1 MSRSTRACISSL
13 TFPSPRGDKL
23 CRGGPG
29 KKRRRRRFPSP
40 RGDKL
45 CPIMAV
51 KDSQAS
57 RSFRPL
63 AGISCVQGLEEAYAG
78 CHEFPSPRGD
88 KLCLGGIRSGCKSW
102 RWFPSPR
109 GDKLCLVL
117 CNEQSVHFSFRPL
130 AGISCVAAHGLTAR
144 CAAAF
149 PSPRGDKLC
158 LQNCPTGACGIGPG
172 SDRITISHSTAT
184 GKWQLEI
191 KIPLIFLREPLQTA
205 MQVAAME
212 TRFAQSADSH

>member
-1 MSRSTRACISSL
+1 MAKEEQIK

-23 CRGGPG
+23 CQVRQQRQ
-29 KKRRRRRFPSP
+29 KSK
-40 RGDKL
+40 
-45 CPIMAV
+45 AEV
-51 KDSQAS
+51 
-57 RSFRPL
+57 SFRPL
-63 AGISCVQGLEEAYAG
+63 AGISCVYLHRHGSAG
-78 CHEFPSPRGD
+78 QICFRPLAGISCVRPPSRVACP
-88 KLCLGGIRSGCKSW
+88 KT
-102 RWFPSPR
+102 
-109 GDKLCLVL
+109 
-117 CNEQSVHFSFRPL
+117 SFRPL
-130 AGISCVAAHGLTAR
+130 AGISCVMCLLGICIFTL
-144 CAAAF
+144 F

>member
-1 MSRSTRACISSL
+1 MSVYDRGVPRSKK
-13 TFPSPRGDKL
+13 FPSPRGDKL
-23 CRGGPG
+23 CLSININDSAFTMFPSPRGD
-29 KKRRRRRFPSP
+29 KLCLMTSYSRKRKFKFPSP

-45 CPIMAV
+45 CPSWSSLI
-51 KDSQAS
+51 
-57 RSFRPL
+57 
-63 AGISCVQGLEEAYAG
+63 
-78 CHEFPSPRGD
+78 FPPA
-88 KLCLGGIRSGCKSW
+88 L
-102 RWFPSPR
+102 
-109 GDKLCLVL
+109 
-117 CNEQSVHFSFRPL
+117 
-130 AGISCVAAHGLTAR
+130 
-144 CAAAF
+144 F

>member
-1 MSRSTRACISSL
+1 MN
-13 TFPSPRGDKL
+13 G
-23 CRGGPG
+23 
-29 KKRRRRRFPSP
+29 
-40 RGDKL
+40 
-45 CPIMAV
+45 
-51 KDSQAS
+51 
-57 RSFRPL
+57 FRPL
-63 AGISCVQGLEEAYAG
+63 AGISCVPVNAPALEQL
-78 CHEFPSPRGD
+78 H
-88 KLCLGGIRSGCKSW
+88 
-102 RWFPSPR
+102 
-109 GDKLCLVL
+109 V
-117 CNEQSVHFSFRPL
+117 
-130 AGISCVAAHGLTAR
+130 
-144 CAAAF
+144 F

>member
-1 MSRSTRACISSL
+1 MAKEEQIK

-23 CRGGPG
+23 CLAQRGGG
-29 KKRRRRRFPSP
+29 SKKGRFPSP

-45 CPIMAV
+45 CLARPRRI
-51 KDSQAS
+51 KSS
-57 RSFRPL
+57 TICFRPL
-63 AGISCVQGLEEAYAG
+63 AGISCVQRYG
-78 CHEFPSPRGD
+78 EFA
-88 KLCLGGIRSGCKSW
+88 
-102 RWFPSPR
+102 
-109 GDKLCLVL
+109 
-117 CNEQSVHFSFRPL
+117 L
-130 AGISCVAAHGLTAR
+130 ALR
-144 CAAAF
+144 F

>member
-1 MSRSTRACISSL
+1 MSGSTAKTEEQSRSK
-13 TFPSPRGDKL
+13 FPSPRGDKL
-23 CRGGPG
+23 CHIADKENRRLRG
-29 KKRRRRRFPSP
+29 
-40 RGDKL
+40 
-45 CPIMAV
+45 
-51 KDSQAS
+51 
-57 RSFRPL
+57 FRPL
-63 AGISCVQGLEEAYAG
+63 AGISCVVLDALRGLLMKE
-78 CHEFPSPRGD
+78 
-88 KLCLGGIRSGCKSW
+88 
-102 RWFPSPR
+102 
-109 GDKLCLVL
+109 
-117 CNEQSVHFSFRPL
+117 
-130 AGISCVAAHGLTAR
+130 
-144 CAAAF
+144 F

>member
-1 MSRSTRACISSL
+1 MC
-13 TFPSPRGDKL
+13 
-23 CRGGPG
+23 
-29 KKRRRRRFPSP
+29 
-40 RGDKL
+40 
-45 CPIMAV
+45 
-51 KDSQAS
+51 
-57 RSFRPL
+57 FRPL
-63 AGISCVQGLEEAYAG
+63 AGISCVYMGTLN
-78 CHEFPSPRGD
+78 F
-88 KLCLGGIRSGCKSW
+88 GGFK
-102 RWFPSPR
+102 
-109 GDKLCLVL
+109 
-117 CNEQSVHFSFRPL
+117 
-130 AGISCVAAHGLTAR
+130 
-144 CAAAF
+144 F